1 MTRVH
6 IVTDSTAD
14 LSPEIIQQYGI
25 TVLSARVI
33 YGDEVYRDGIDI
45 GLDELFT
52 RAAENIEY
60 PKTSQPPI
68 GDFLAAFRTLL
79 ENGGEILGIFVSG
92 ALSGT
97 VTTAQMAANQIDPEH
112 ISIVDSKSLSW
123 GISFQ
128 ILEAVE
134 LLQQGLSR
142 LEVSERLKKLQ
153 SRIHQLIYLD
163 TLDFVRRSG
172 RLSHFK
178 ALLGSI
184 LKIKPILETVDGR
197 LEVLKKVRGSKQAY
211 RLLLQ
216 EMKKRLGENYQALK
230 VVIGEGWAREEAVRL
245 KEAIAEQFKCEMLE
259 IMSTG
264 IGIGSHS
271 GPGVIGLTFYAK

>member
-25 TVLSARVI
+25 TVLPARVI

-112 ISIVDSKSLSW
+112 ITIVDSKSLSW

-172 RLSHFK
+172 RLSNFK

>member
-25 TVLSARVI
+25 TVLPARVI

-112 ISIVDSKSLSW
+112 ITIVDSKSLSW

-172 RLSHFK
+172 RLSNFK

-230 VVIGEGWAREEAVRL
+230 VVIGEGWAREEAVWL

-271 GPGVIGLTFYAK
+271 GPGVIGLTFFAK